1 MLQNCGHGWTTKSG
15 KRESVSEVVGASD
28 REELKKQESVRRG
41 GDFGQGRAEKERVC
55 PKWW

>member
-1 MLQNCGHGWTTKSG
+1 MKQV
-15 KRESVSEVVGASD
+15 KRESVSEEVVTSD
-28 REELKKQESVRRG
+28 REELKKRECVRSG